1 MTTQSIVVTDLRV
14 DCGSL
19 IVQVFPKAVHR
30 ECIFPAFKD
39 SVPNL

>member
-19 IVQVFPKAVHR
+19 IVQVFPKAVHH
-30 ECIFPAFKD
+30 ECIFPAFQD
-39 SVPNL
+39 PAPNV